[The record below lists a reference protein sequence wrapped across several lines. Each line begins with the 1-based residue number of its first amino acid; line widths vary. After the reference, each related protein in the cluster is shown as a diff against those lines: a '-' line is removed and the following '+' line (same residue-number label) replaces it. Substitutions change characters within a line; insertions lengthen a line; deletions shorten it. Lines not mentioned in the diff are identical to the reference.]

1 MKMDSIIHKR
11 SFRLR
16 RTPLYDRKYKK
27 HNTFHYLLA
36 YHVPLAVAVPGAA
49 VGGAC
54 ARGWGVD
61 CCHLKKVSSR
71 LRKTPTSRNYV
82 EKPYAKPSLLEAMW
96 SGRAPA
102 HQKKMRFVRVKR
114 H

>member
-11 SFRLR
+11 SFCLR

-61 CCHLKKVSSR
+61 YCLLKKCRPAYVKHP
-71 LRKTPTSRNYV
+71 LPEIILKNPTQN
-82 EKPYAKPSLLEAMW
+82 
-96 SGRAPA
+96 
-102 HQKKMRFVRVKR
+102 HHF
-114 H
+114 